1 MAIAKLVAATR
12 ARLTR
17 RRGVPQ
23 MVAAVDLGSNSFHMI
38 VARVVDGQLH
48 ILDRIQEMVRLAAGM
63 DEKNRLSKEAQKKA
77 IDCLER
83 FGQRLRDM
91 PPGAVRAVGT
101 NALRR
106 ARNSAKFL
114 ARAGRALGHPI
125 EVISGR
131 EEARLIYLGVARD
144 VAEDGPRLV
153 VDIGGG
159 STELIVGE
167 GLKAKAMESLYMGCV
182 SLSEAHFADGA
193 ITKTAL
199 RGAETAA
206 HLELEPVAAQFRAGW
221 QSAIGSSGT
230 IRAIAAVVKAA
241 GWSEQGIT
249 KESLGKLRRALLE
262 AGHVERLAL
271 SGLNTERA
279 PVFPGGV
286 AILTAV
292 FEALGLERMRVA
304 DSALREGL
312 LYDLHGRIRQED
324 VREQTIAALSSRY
337 HVDAAQAARVARTA
351 RVCLEQAA
359 RSWKLTDDEAAALT
373 WAAQLHEIGLAVA
386 HTQYHKHGAYL
397 ARHAD
402 LAGFSRTEQVV
413 LAALIRAHRRKF
425 PVEEFELLPKVQGK
439 RAARLALLLRLA
451 VLLHR
456 ARTDAALPAFK
467 LAAHKNKLELRFP
480 RGWLE
485 QHPLTQADL
494 AQEAQYLRAARYRL
508 TFA

>member
-1 MAIAKLVAATR
+1 
-12 ARLTR
+12 
-17 RRGVPQ
+17 
-23 MVAAVDLGSNSFHMI
+23 
-38 VARVVDGQLH
+38 
-48 ILDRIQEMVRLAAGM
+48 
-63 DEKNRLSKEAQKKA
+63 
-77 IDCLER
+77 
-83 FGQRLRDM
+83 
-91 PPGAVRAVGT
+91 
-101 NALRR
+101 
-106 ARNSAKFL
+106 
-114 ARAGRALGHPI
+114 
-125 EVISGR
+125 
-131 EEARLIYLGVARD
+131 
-144 VAEDGPRLV
+144 
-153 VDIGGG
+153 
-159 STELIVGE
+159 
-167 GLKAKAMESLYMGCV
+167 
-182 SLSEAHFADGA
+182 
-193 ITKTAL
+193 
-199 RGAETAA
+199 
-206 HLELEPVAAQFRAGW
+206 
-221 QSAIGSSGT
+221 
-230 IRAIAAVVKAA
+230 
-241 GWSEQGIT
+241 
-249 KESLGKLRRALLE
+249 
-262 AGHVERLAL
+262 LAL

-402 LAGFSRTEQVV
+402 LAGFSRTEQAV

-425 PVEEFELLPKVQGK
+425 PVEEFVLLPKVQGK